1 MMNTNTFRIMMLMFI
16 AALVMNVMNYFF
28 CSLHSSRRPAPARV
42 IENKFIQY
50 EYARAGV
57 EEQTESKLLDKL
69 MGTGGP
75 IIVISSV
82 SEYDTT
88 TDSLTTTSTFG
99 TTPRSPTTLRLG
111 NAATSKNPFFT
122 T

>member
-99 TTPRSPTTLRLG
+99 TTVRLESSSQIANDVKTG
-111 NAATSKNPFFT
+111 
-122 T
+122 

>member
-50 EYARAGV
+50 EAGV